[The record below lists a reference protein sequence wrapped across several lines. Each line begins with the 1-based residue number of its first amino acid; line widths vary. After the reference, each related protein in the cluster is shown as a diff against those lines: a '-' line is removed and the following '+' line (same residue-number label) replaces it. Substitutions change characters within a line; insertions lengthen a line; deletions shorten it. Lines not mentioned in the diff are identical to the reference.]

1 MQVSGTRRFVAN
13 LGNYGEKYEASR
25 SVTMHHV
32 DLGYTDEEWREYVQE
47 VGTHEA
53 FLELADAVMEEV
65 NDEIADE
72 IEEADR
78 LRDPSEDSFILR
90 LDPPRKMNPNT
101 KKVKRK
107 RS

>member
-13 LGNYGEKYEASR
+13 LGNYGERYEASR
-25 SVTMHHV
+25 SVTMHHI
-32 DLGYTDEEWREYVQE
+32 DLGYTDEEWLEHVREF
-47 VGTHEA
+47 GTHKA

-72 IEEADR
+72 VAEADR
-78 LRDPSEDSFILR
+78 LRDPDEDSFILR
-90 LDPPRKMNPNT
+90 LDPPSKKNPNT

>member
-32 DLGYTDEEWREYVQE
+32 DLGYSDEEWLEHVRE

-53 FLELADAVMEEV
+53 FLELADTVMDEV
-65 NDEIADE
+65 NAELADE
-72 IEEADR
+72 IDEADR
-78 LRDPSEDSFILR
+78 LRDPGEESFILR
-90 LDPPRKMNPNT
+90 LDPPRKKNPNT

>member
-1 MQVSGTRRFVAN
+1 MQVSGTRAFKAS

-25 SVTMHHV
+25 SVTAHHI
-32 DLGYTDEEWREYVQE
+32 DLGYTDEEWLEHVRD

-53 FLELADAVMEEV
+53 FLELADFVMEEV

-90 LDPPRKMNPNT
+90 LDPPGKKNPST

>member
-25 SVTMHHV
+25 SVTMSHI
-32 DLGYTDEEWREYVQE
+32 DLGYTDEEWREHIE
-47 VGTHEA
+47 DVGTEAA
-53 FLELADAVMEEV
+53 FLELADTVMIAV

-72 IEEADR
+72 LEEADR
-78 LRDPSEDSFILR
+78 LRDPEEDSFILR
-90 LDPPRKMNPNT
+90 LDPPGKKNPNV
-101 KKVKRK
+101 KKVKK